1 MPIIERGK
9 LLAILIA
16 SGWLLAACGKSTSET
31 GNAAQAAAAQ
41 PQSTPGVSAE
51 KPAGQSSLASIFPPG
66 PGRELVL
73 NSCGS
78 CHSAVC
84 AARGQRTAE
93 RWDSIKKD
101 HKDKLTSSSSE
112 DLNVMFSYL
121 KTNFNDAKPEPQ
133 IAAELLQQGCTPF

>member
-16 SGWLLAACGKSTSET
+16 GGWLLAACGKSSSET

-41 PQSTPGVSAE
+41 PQSTPAASAE

-101 HKDKLTSSSSE
+101 HKEKLSGSSSE

-121 KTNFNDAKPEPQ
+121 TANFNDTKPEPQ
-133 IAAELLQQGCTPF
+133 IAPELLQQGCTPF

>member
-1 MPIIERGK
+1 MPITERGR
-9 LLAILIA
+9 LLAIAIA

-41 PQSTPGVSAE
+41 PTPAISVE
-51 KPAGQSSLASIFPPG
+51 KPAGQASLASIFPPG

-73 NSCGS
+73 NTCGS
-78 CHSAVC
+78 CHSAAC

-101 HKDKLTSSSSE
+101 HKDKLTGSSSE

-121 KTNFNDAKPEPQ
+121 KANFNDTKPEPQ